1 LVICFTVEG
10 EYSRAAR
17 SIRCAQFQHFER
29 LRLGSQPAG
38 AIDTVGLIAASSRSS
53 ATASID
59 VKVKVGDGDESIKCV
74 SVDGEVLI
82 IESKSKGLA
91 GVLRSKRVT
100 LSTPGLSVSFV
111 DPVTIALPSRDS
123 DVTFSFPDS
132 LARDLFAYKIFL
144 HAKGDPRASSFSVIT
159 FSAPSTSSASSRAR
173 SQLSESGFGS
183 RFAASFLHKFARSH
197 LLYKSYVY
205 SID

>member
-123 DVTFSFPDS
+123 DVTFSF
-132 LARDLFAYKIFL
+132 
-144 HAKGDPRASSFSVIT
+144 AKGDPRASSFSVIT